1 MFESSQ
7 ARREQERRQRL
18 QLAEQEERFS
28 DLDKELQRALTQQQK
43 YMQDALQ
50 SKDQELQQAQKEI
63 EHLHNQ
69 M

>member
-7 ARREQERRQRL
+7 ARREQERRQKL
-18 QLAEQEERFS
+18 QLAEQEVRFS